1 MIDLLYIR
9 SAQLSVDGFVTL
21 VNENKILES
30 KNAVDCE
37 ALLAAGIS
45 AFDAINKVDE
55 CIRDAVF
62 SKRIKVD
69 EVKVE
74 EAILRLY
81 QLWMSSVGLA
91 KGWASTCNSVGLE
104 VGNLAQFE
112 ECVQE
117 VKSLLAKSNRMSPA
131 LHQLELEALEE
142 YRSGKTAEYFSE

>member
-21 VNENKILES
+21 VNENEFQES

-74 EAILRLY
+74 ESLLKLY
-81 QLWMSSVGLA
+81 QLWMSSVDLA
-91 KGWASTCNSVGLE
+91 MRWASTCKSVGLE
-104 VGNLAQFE
+104 VRNLVEFE
-112 ECVQE
+112 ACVQE
-117 VKSLLAKSNRMSPA
+117 VNSLLARNNKLSPA
-131 LHQLELEALEE
+131 LHKLESEALEE